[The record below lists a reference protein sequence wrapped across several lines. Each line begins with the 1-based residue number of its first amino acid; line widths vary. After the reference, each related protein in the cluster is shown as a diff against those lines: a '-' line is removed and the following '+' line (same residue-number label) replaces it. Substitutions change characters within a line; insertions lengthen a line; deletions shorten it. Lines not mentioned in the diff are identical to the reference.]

1 MVPTAVLDA
10 VLATEETTVSP
21 DQDGLDD
28 ATMFDI
34 LDNERRRACLGCLSE
49 HETELSVNDLGRQ
62 VARVVADAE
71 TDSDDLYDSV
81 YISLCQT
88 HLPRL
93 DAVGLVEY
101 EPDRKRVRQ
110 GPRFD
115 AIRSQFEPARTN
127 DCDPSDTVRTG
138 PIASVLTVLIG
149 TAAVVGPPTARPAL
163 LLGLVVT
170 HLLVLVLA
178 STSTSPITY

>member
-1 MVPTAVLDA
+1 M
-10 VLATEETTVSP
+10 SP

-34 LDNERRRACLGCLSE
+34 LGNERRRACLGCLAE

-71 TDSDDLYDSV
+71 TDSV
-81 YISLCQT
+81 YISLSQT

-138 PIASVLTVLIG
+138 PVASVLTVLIG

-163 LLGLVVT
+163 LLGLVVA